1 MYTRVVIATVRC
13 AADYAT
19 QLSALAHS
27 HARVLREY
35 RTRSRT
41 SYKWL
46 DEKAEEADT
55 ISTQLAAQRQP
66 CVLLTV
72 RMHQRY
78 FTVLAT

>member
-1 MYTRVVIATVRC
+1 MNTQVVIAAVRC

-19 QLSALAHS
+19 QLCALAHS

-35 RTRSRT
+35 RARSCT
-41 SYKWL
+41 YDKWL

-55 ISTQLAAQRQP
+55 ISKQLAAQYQP

-72 RMHQRY
+72 RMHHRT
-78 FTVLAT
+78 FTVMAT